1 MPSLPAVSVT
11 LTFSVLLVV
20 RVRAKL
26 QVLAPTVVVAWAQLL
41 PLSMDTYTVSP
52 ASIAALKVPLTVWPV
67 VLVLKSVLLVP
78 LAAVSALHTKVL
90 TVVVG
95 ALVSST

>member
-11 LTFSVLLVV
+11 LTCKVLLVV

-26 QVLAPTVVVAWAQLL
+26 QVLAPTVVMADAQLV

-52 ASIAALKVPLTVWPV
+52 AASTEAKVPLTVWLPT
-67 VLVLKSVLLVP
+67 LVLRSVLLVP
-78 LAAVSALHTKVL
+78 LAAVSGLKVAVAMVL
-90 TVVVG
+90 VG